1 MAGDNDKWEAN
12 YNKCSSRV
20 CSFHNN
26 MFPKNTAE
34 REFDES
40 DALHYESIDAKAK
53 ESSSLD
59 DSLSNVRSEATKGY
73 IDKFPY
79 ITWTLV
85 AAIGIALCLIHS
97 HQDSLWQWTGDTA
110 ADAQSLQA
118 KVVVSVFSAVI
129 GGCLVAVLSKALVSV
144 SLVMFRYRGA
154 SFSYMATVIEGY
166 APSRILTLFVGRQW
180 VSMMLIVLILVISVV
195 TKQIAVVSMG
205 VEFMATNNTKVSYTR
220 NYTNCKATFG
230 ASAAVGYQVSVTAQ
244 TFNALLIPNSSYT
257 NETYDSSIPSELVG
271 SSRFERVLPYAKASC
286 VQFDS
291 DIDFGYQIPIT
302 NSSGYTWRAN
312 ITLPASGTPNG
323 TWINCTLIAGYS
335 NAISTCI
342 DTKCETVPT
351 SDDLTAYLEKGNG
364 IAIYLQ
370 SLFRNYASQASRTQ
384 NLVTTWLLGGDIL
397 KKSYTISDP
406 PPPSTTEAIANRVA
420 TLGTVLARTICD
432 LNFSF
437 NNDVEENK
445 IPATPITSNY
455 IDHYYYQYKI
465 LWRWPFYVLAGCIF
479 ALWLLC
485 MVAMWLAPESRVL
498 SIDWLLNQYISR
510 HQYGYLSGADLLPAH
525 RGARYQVYD
534 DNANGDVGNI
544 VISRAE
550 SHKLD
555 KYNRVI
561 QDKQY
566 Q

>member
-1 MAGDNDKWEAN
+1 
-12 YNKCSSRV
+12 
-20 CSFHNN
+20 

-312 ITLPASGTPNG
+312 ITLPASGTPN
-323 TWINCTLIAGYS
+323 
-335 NAISTCI
+335 
-342 DTKCETVPT
+342 
-351 SDDLTAYLEKGNG
+351 
-364 IAIYLQ
+364 
-370 SLFRNYASQASRTQ
+370 ASRTQ